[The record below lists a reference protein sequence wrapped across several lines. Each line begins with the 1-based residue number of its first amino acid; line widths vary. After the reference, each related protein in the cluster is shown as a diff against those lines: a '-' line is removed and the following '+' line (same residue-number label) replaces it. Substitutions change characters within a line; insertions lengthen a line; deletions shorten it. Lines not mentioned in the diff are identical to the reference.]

1 MKRIS
6 QRELRNGSAA
16 LMDAVERGES
26 FLITRHGV
34 EVAELRPVPVK
45 AFVSSAELK
54 AAFAS
59 LPPGGYARMRAEAD
73 AIFGEDRVER
83 SRGRRTNE

>member
-34 EVAELRPVPVK
+34 EVAELRPIPVNS
-45 AFVSSAELK
+45 FVASSELK
-54 AAFAS
+54 AAFES
-59 LPPGGYARMRAEAD
+59 LPAGGYASMRAEAD
-73 AIFGEDRVER
+73 ELFGEDRLVTDR
-83 SRGRRTNE
+83 

>member
-6 QRELRNGSAA
+6 QRDLRNGSAA

-34 EVAELRPVPVK
+34 EVAELRPIPVNS
-45 AFVSSAELK
+45 FVASAELK

-59 LPPGGYARMRAEAD
+59 LPPGGYESMRSEAD
-73 AIFGEDRVER
+73 ELFGEDRLLTDR
-83 SRGRRTNE
+83 